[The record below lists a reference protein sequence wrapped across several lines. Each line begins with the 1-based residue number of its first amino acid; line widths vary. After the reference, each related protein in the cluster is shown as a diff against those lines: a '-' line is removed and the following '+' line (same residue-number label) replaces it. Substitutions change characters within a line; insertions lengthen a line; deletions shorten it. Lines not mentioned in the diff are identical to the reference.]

1 MWSFRISVSIKLN
14 TKDQEFLYFMRNVST
29 FYLWGEQ
36 AQKWIKNMQSEQ
48 KKISLDTLNNF
59 TDLRFVP
66 TYTEKGFFHLCGD
79 LLQETS
85 PSPLFF
91 LIGANL
97 VCFGSERHI
106 APFVQTT
113 GTQHKILFDMINVFG
128 RKKLM
133 HDMIIFGMDY
143 HFVVL
148 SSNKKW

>member
-48 KKISLDTLNNF
+48 KKNLIGYINNF

-113 GTQHKILFDMINVFG
+113 GTQHKILFEWSMFLGAKSWCTI
-128 RKKLM
+128 
-133 HDMIIFGMDY
+133 
-143 HFVVL
+143 
-148 SSNKKW
+148 W